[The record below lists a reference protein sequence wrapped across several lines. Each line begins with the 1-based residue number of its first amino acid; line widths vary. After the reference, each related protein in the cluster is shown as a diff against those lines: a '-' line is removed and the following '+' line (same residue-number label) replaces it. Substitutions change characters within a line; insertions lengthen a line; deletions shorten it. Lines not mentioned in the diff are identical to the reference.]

1 MAEWLKAAVLKI
13 AFRVTGTG
21 VRIPLPP
28 PFSKWLIYFDS
39 NLKSD
44 RITLKP
50 INLRRGAGVV
60 DQGRLLSDCLDYVGT
75 VGSNPTLS
83 ANDTPSNLYTF
94 HSKVRGFEKLL
105 FSPDKPVIAIQAHVL
120 YFFYAFFRMAAFIQ

>member
-1 MAEWLKAAVLKI
+1 M
-13 AFRVTGTG
+13 
-21 VRIPLPP
+21 
-28 PFSKWLIYFDS
+28 
-39 NLKSD
+39 
-44 RITLKP
+44 
-50 INLRRGAGVV
+50 V

-83 ANDTPSNLYTF
+83 ANDTHSNLYTF
-94 HSKVRGFEKLL
+94 HLKVRGFEKLL